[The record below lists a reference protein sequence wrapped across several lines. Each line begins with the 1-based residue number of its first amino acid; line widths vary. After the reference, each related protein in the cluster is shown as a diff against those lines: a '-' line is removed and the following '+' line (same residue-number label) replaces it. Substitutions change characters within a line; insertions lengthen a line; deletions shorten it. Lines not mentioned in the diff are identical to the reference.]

1 MSGVRSPFVM
11 VALMVYL
18 TAVAIIDLNT
28 HRIPNRLTV
37 PAAIIALGYNF
48 LAAGAVGAL
57 HSGEGLAVGL
67 GAFLPMFLAGG
78 TGAGDVKAM
87 AAVGAFLG
95 PAGAFFAVLWTM
107 VAGLI
112 GALVVLVAVAGT
124 SGIRELL
131 RRWIFR
137 AYVLCATGRAA
148 NVGRLGEDAANR
160 RFPYGLAIA
169 VGTLVSLTW
178 GAYRG

>member
-1 MSGVRSPFVM
+1 MHTVTWFCTI
-11 VALMVYL
+11 AAL
-18 TAVAIIDLNT
+18 TAFLTTVAVFDLNT

-37 PAAIIALGYNF
+37 SAAILALAINC
-48 LAAGAVGAL
+48 LAAGIMGAA
-57 HSGEGLAVGL
+57 HSAEGLGVGL
-67 GAFLPMFLAGG
+67 AAFLPMFFAGG

-95 PAGAFFAVLWTM
+95 PTGAFFAVLWTM

-112 GALVVLVAVAGT
+112 GALVVLVAAAGLG
-124 SGIRELL
+124 GIRELF
-131 RRWIFR
+131 RRWLFR

-148 NVGRLGEDAANR
+148 YVSRSADEAAKQ

-169 VGTLVSLTW
+169 SGTIISLVW